1 MHFASGIHRM
11 IKLGLSISA
20 NDEGPGV
27 DDDLPLLEKIE
38 HAMNEATKMKGDID
52 HITGENIV
60 QVSSPPLLDM
70 TRKKSLKR
78 FVIVDWMDEYAAQQ
92 LKEFDGKTL
101 SSTMKEGL
109 DIENEDERMTQF
121 AGHN

>member
-38 HAMNEATKMKGDID
+38 DAMNEATKMKDDID

-60 QVSSPPLLDM
+60 Q
-70 TRKKSLKR
+70 
-78 FVIVDWMDEYAAQQ
+78 
-92 LKEFDGKTL
+92 
-101 SSTMKEGL
+101 
-109 DIENEDERMTQF
+109 
-121 AGHN
+121 